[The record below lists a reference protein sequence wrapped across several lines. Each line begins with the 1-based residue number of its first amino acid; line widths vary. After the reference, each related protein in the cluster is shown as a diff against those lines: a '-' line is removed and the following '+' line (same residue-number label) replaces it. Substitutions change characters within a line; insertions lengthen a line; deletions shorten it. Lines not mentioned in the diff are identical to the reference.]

1 MKIEIYNESNRE
13 PGLCS
18 MNPKLQ
24 GVKPMGKSRRIIA
37 TLLCA
42 IILAGL
48 MAACG
53 GKQEETNNSA
63 ASGNKDTNAPK
74 ENVTISLLTD
84 NTQEQVSAAKGVIEA
99 FQAKYSY
106 ITVEHETRPGGSEGD
121 NLVKTRIAT
130 GDLNDIIF
138 YNSGSLLQSLDP
150 EDNFVDLTNE
160 PFMANVMESFK
171 STVTVNGKVYGI
183 PAGST
188 MAGGWFYNKKIYS
201 DLGLSVPKT
210 WAELIANNEKIKEAG
225 MTPVIGSYKDSWT
238 AQLIVLADY
247 FNVQKLDPAFAENY
261 TANKAKYAN
270 TPAALRSFEKLYEV
284 NEKGFMNK
292 DFQATTYDAGLKML
306 AEGKGA
312 HYPMLSFAVPAL
324 EQNFPDKMNDI
335 GFFAQPGDS
344 AETNGLTIWMPGGA
358 YIYKNSKH
366 IEEAKLF
373 LEFIT
378 SAEGITAWMTATK
391 PVGPWP
397 VNGIEVPDDV
407 AQVVKDMLPYFES
420 EATTAPALEFVSP
433 IKGPNLPQI
442 TTAVGSN
449 ILSAREG
456 AEDYDNDVKKQ
467 AQQLGLEGW

>member
-1 MKIEIYNESNRE
+1 
-13 PGLCS
+13 
-18 MNPKLQ
+18 
-24 GVKPMGKSRRIIA
+24 MGKSRKIVA
-37 TLLCA
+37 TVLCA
-42 IILAGL
+42 VIMAIL

-53 GKQEETNNSA
+53 NKQNETNHS
-63 ASGNKDTNAPK
+63 ASGNSGSNASQ

-84 NTQEQVSAAKGVIEA
+84 NTQEQVSAAKSVIAA
-99 FQAKYSY
+99 FQAKYPY

-130 GDLNDIIF
+130 GDLNDVFF
-138 YNSGSLLQSLDP
+138 YNSGSLLQSLAP
-150 EDNFVDLTNE
+150 EKNFVDLTNE
-160 PFMANVMESFK
+160 PFMAKVMESYK
-171 STVTVNGKVYGI
+171 PTVTVNGKIYGV

-188 MAGGWFYNKKIYS
+188 MAGGWFYNKKIYA

-210 WAELIANNEKIKEAG
+210 WSELMANNEKIKEAG
-225 MTPVIGSYKDSWT
+225 ITPVIGSYKDSWT

-247 FNVQKLDPAFAENY
+247 YNVQKQDPAFAENY
-261 TANKAKYAN
+261 TANKAKFAD

-324 EQNFPDKMNDI
+324 EQNFPDKMGDI

-344 AETNGLTIWMPGGA
+344 ADSNGLTIWLPAGA
-358 YIYKNSKH
+358 YAYKNSKH
-366 IEEAKLF
+366 VNEAKLF
-373 LEFIT
+373 LEFLT
-378 SAEGITAWMTATK
+378 TPEGISAWMNASK
-391 PVGPWP
+391 PTGPWP
-397 VNGIEVPDDV
+397 VNGIEVPDNV

-420 EATTAPALEFVSP
+420 EETTAPALEFVSP
-433 IKGPNLPQI
+433 LKGPNLPQI
-442 TTAVGSN
+442 TAEVGSG
-449 ILSAREG
+449 ITSAAQG
-456 AEDYDNDVKKQ
+456 AENYDKDVKKQ